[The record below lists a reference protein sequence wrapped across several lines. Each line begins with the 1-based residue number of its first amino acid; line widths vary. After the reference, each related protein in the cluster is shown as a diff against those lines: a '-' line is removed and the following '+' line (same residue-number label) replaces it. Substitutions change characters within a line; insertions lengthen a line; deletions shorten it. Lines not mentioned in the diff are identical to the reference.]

1 MAVHRGAAILI
12 MHEELVKFAQENY
25 PEFAYVSVSVLH
37 RWFETYRDTMIID
50 RDENGEISGFA
61 IYQIWPDFLN
71 FIVVCGKLDIFS
83 NTDRL
88 LTICR
93 EKFPNEKIAW
103 FDEKRMEARFIKCQ
117 E

>member
-25 PEFAYVSVSVLH
+25 PEFAYVPLDVLH
-37 RWFETYRDTMIID
+37 RWFETYKDTTIID
-50 RDENGEISGFA
+50 RDLSGEISGFA

-71 FIVVCGKLDIFS
+71 FIVVCGKRDVYG

-88 LTICR
+88 LTIFR

-103 FDEKRMEARFIKCQ
+103 FDEKRMEARFTQCRQ
-117 E
+117 